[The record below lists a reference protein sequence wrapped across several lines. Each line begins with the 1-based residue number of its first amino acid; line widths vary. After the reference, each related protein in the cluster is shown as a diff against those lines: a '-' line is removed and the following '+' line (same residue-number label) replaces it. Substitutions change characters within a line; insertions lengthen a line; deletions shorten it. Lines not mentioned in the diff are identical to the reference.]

1 MRILIWIFLIGTAV
15 SGVFLL
21 GAVIDSLTGQDWISK
36 EDMRKVDE
44 LIEKRKRKE

>member
-1 MRILIWIFLIGTAV
+1 MRILIGILLVGTVV

-21 GAVIDSLTGQDWISK
+21 GAVIDYLTGQDWISK

>member
-1 MRILIWIFLIGTAV
+1 MRMLIWILFIGTVV

-21 GAVIDSLTGQDWISK
+21 GVVIDYLTGQDWISK
-36 EDMRKVDE
+36 EDIRKADE